1 MSREVAFSVKV
12 ISPSYQVFSGQHQ
25 RGKLSV
31 ISNLAGFYL
40 VTLEQR
46 NSNIVLVS

>member
-1 MSREVAFSVKV
+1 MAFSVKV
-12 ISPSYQVFSGQHQ
+12 ISSSYQLLPSQHH

-31 ISNLAGFYL
+31 ISNLAEFYL

-46 NSNIVLVS
+46 N